1 VVSFFCCDGFITLC
15 ETLLDLLIKI
25 KETKRKNTANRGL
38 PYKYN
43 TTEKANNDKYIKMLF
58 T

>member
-1 VVSFFCCDGFITLC
+1 
-15 ETLLDLLIKI
+15 LIKI